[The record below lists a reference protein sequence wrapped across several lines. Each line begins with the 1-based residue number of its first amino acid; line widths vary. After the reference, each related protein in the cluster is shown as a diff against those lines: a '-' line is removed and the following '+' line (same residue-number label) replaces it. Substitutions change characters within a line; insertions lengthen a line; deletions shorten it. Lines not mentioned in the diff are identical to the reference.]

1 MADTSTGDPNREVA
15 IAYTV
20 KGDAEQKAAG
30 LARAFDGVHRA
41 ADAAKTR
48 VNEVGRSFVVGALG
62 AVGLS
67 LGLREV
73 WEHSKDV
80 NLSMES
86 MQKQVAG
93 ATFAFSTWKKGTTG
107 LEKWRES
114 MRDGVEITEK
124 LESVSRRHKVSREE
138 LSSIYA
144 SQTQMSE
151 RYRQSQAQQVDFTEK
166 LAAAQNVLGI
176 SAEGAGMLIAR
187 AAMTGAIPLRT
198 ELGRALAGN
207 IGNLK
212 AFHRLSEEVRFEKLK
227 KAMGDLVP
235 ASQEM
240 GKGMKGALFDIHE
253 AGTEILRDLTKPM
266 FGEQTKAL
274 RDWAANLTKIRQDGQ
289 SIAHEYGEKI
299 AKAFVTIKDV
309 SGAIAE
315 HWKLIAGMLVV
326 GKLGGMASGVMNA
339 FKAPAAAGAA
349 GALGGGSVANM
360 SVQAA
365 NVVVNS
371 AGIGGAIGATTSAA
385 VTKATSGGLAR
396 FATGL
401 AAGASKAFVAAEAV
415 GALAVA
421 AAAWV
426 DEWQSGKLK
435 QQQVAPVQTMN
446 ALHAGATAM
455 RTAGEEQ
462 ARHLKSVSEA
472 FGLKAGQHVSA
483 GSIAAGL
490 TSMPSSEA
498 AALAARYGFKGETA
512 ARAGESSYAPVVANQ
527 IAQKLNDLIDM
538 AMKQQAGAFKDEE
551 KSTKEKAARAAPIT
565 NIGVVNL
572 TQDFKADDPE
582 RVFHR
587 AARDMV
593 SALNQL
599 GNSPDHSV
607 AARNN
612 I

>member
-1 MADTSTGDPNREVA
+1 MADSPTGDANREVA

-20 KGDAEQKAAG
+20 KGDAEQKAHG
-30 LARAFDGVHRA
+30 LAHAFEGVHRA
-41 ADAAKTR
+41 AESAKER
-48 VNEVGRSFVVGALG
+48 VHEVGREMMVGALG
-62 AVGLS
+62 AAGLT
-67 LGLREV
+67 LGLREI

-80 NLSMES
+80 NLEMEA
-86 MQKQVAG
+86 MQKRIAG
-93 ATFAFSTWKKGTTG
+93 STFAFATWKKGTTG
-107 LEKWRES
+107 LDKWRES
-114 MRDGVEITEK
+114 MKDGVEITEK

-151 RYRQSQAQQVDFTEK
+151 RYRQSQAQQIDMTEK
-166 LAAAQNVLGI
+166 LAATQNVLGI
-176 SAEGAGMLIAR
+176 SAESSGQIIAR
-187 AAMTGAIPLRT
+187 AALTGSIPVRT
-198 ELGRALAGN
+198 ELGRALAGS

-212 AFHRLSEEVRFEKLK
+212 TFRHLSEEVRFEKLK

-274 RDWAANLTKIRQDGQ
+274 REWAANLTKIRQDGQ

-299 AKAFVTIKDV
+299 AKAFTTIKDV

-326 GKLGGMASGVMNA
+326 GKLGGMATSVLGA
-339 FKAPAAAGAA
+339 FGGGKSKEGAAAGIA
-349 GALGGGSVANM
+349 GGM
-360 SVQAA
+360 TIQAA

-371 AGIGGAIGATTSAA
+371 ASMGGVGAESAAALSRSLKPSMGELIGKFTKAASSTFLLSEAIGGAAI
-385 VTKATSGGLAR
+385 
-396 FATGL
+396 
-401 AAGASKAFVAAEAV
+401 
-415 GALAVA
+415 AVA
-421 AAAWV
+421 AFV
-426 DEWQSGKLK
+426 DTVQTKELEARKI
-435 QQQVAPVQTMN
+435 APVQAMTGMQAAIGSVKAFQKN
-446 ALHAGATAM
+446 ETQEALK
-455 RTAGEEQ
+455 
-462 ARHLKSVSEA
+462 HLKTVTEA
-472 FGLKAGQHVSA
+472 FGLKPGQHIGAASISA
-483 GSIAAGL
+483 GLERMDRAQAVAYTRQFGVKGDVTAAASPGFLKEAGL
-490 TSMPSSEA
+490 
-498 AALAARYGFKGETA
+498 R
-512 ARAGESSYAPVVANQ
+512 
-527 IAQKLNDLIDM
+527 IADEINKLMDE
-538 AMKQQAGAFKDEE
+538 AFKAYGKPDE
-551 KSTKEKAARAAPIT
+551 KSNKEKAARAAPIT

-612 I
+612 